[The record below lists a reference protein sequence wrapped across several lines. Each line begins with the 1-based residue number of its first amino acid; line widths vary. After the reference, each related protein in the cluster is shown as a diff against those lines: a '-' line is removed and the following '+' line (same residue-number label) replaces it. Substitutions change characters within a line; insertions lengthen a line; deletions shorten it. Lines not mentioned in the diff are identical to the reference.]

1 MKNKLL
7 YFLFGLAS
15 GIAGILLYDKYFSY
29 RSVRTYYR
37 PSYTSYY
44 SSYYKRNKSN
54 ISKYRVSGRRPQ
66 DVDFDSYADAQDVLD
81 KCREY
86 IDEYGKCTINDFY
99 EFTGEENPNPMY
111 IDQSYGWEL
120 YDLKDV
126 KVTKR
131 LFGNKYYINFP
142 EACYLG

>member
-7 YFLFGLAS
+7 YFMFGLAS

-29 RSVRTYYR
+29 RPVRTYYR
-37 PSYTSYY
+37 PSYTNYY
-44 SSYYKRNKSN
+44 SPYWKRN
-54 ISKYRVSGRRPQ
+54 ISKYRVSDRRPQ
-66 DVDFDSYADAQDVLD
+66 DVGFDSYADAQDVLD

-99 EFTGEENPNPMY
+99 EFTGEKDLKPTYTDEH
-111 IDQSYGWEL
+111 YGWEL
-120 YDLKDV
+120 NDLKDV

-142 EACYLG
+142 EAWYLG